1 MTPPR
6 PDLDRIR
13 ERFIE
18 ARGYWRPWCETLLQG
33 NPGFVEHYARYAA
46 QPARTGPLTLRM
58 VELVYVALDASS
70 SHLYEAGL
78 RTHMARALEAGAS
91 EADIFDVLHL
101 VTVQGVSRVA
111 QTAELLAQTAPEGAL
126 HDLSERTSQRLETAR
141 QRHGLSLHALA
152 TLDPGYTE
160 VLLDWLEGGFTGS
173 GLTQSEQLLVQ
184 LALQAC
190 FTAFDADAVRH
201 LVSQGM
207 AQGLTIPQMLQVTQM
222 GAHLA
227 VHGTALGAS
236 VYGQMQ
242 PATPFPPPTSKE
254 TTS

>member
-33 NPGFVEHYARYAA
+33 NPGFVEHYARYAG
-46 QPARTGPLTLRM
+46 QPARTGPLSPRM

-111 QTAELLAQTAPEGAL
+111 QTAELLAQTAPEGAA
-126 HDLSERTSQRLETAR
+126 HDLSERSSQRLDTAR
-141 QRHGLSLHALA
+141 ERHGLSLHALA
-152 TLDPGYTE
+152 KLDPGYTE
-160 VLLDWLEGGFTGS
+160 VLLDWLEGGFTES
-173 GLTQSEQLLVQ
+173 GLTASEQLLVQ
-184 LALQAC
+184 LALHAC
-190 FTAFDADAVRH
+190 FTAFDATAVQNIIRNG
-201 LVSQGM
+201 SS
-207 AQGLTIPQMLQVTQM
+207 QGLTHPQMLQAIQM

-236 VYGQMQ
+236 VYEQLQ
-242 PATPFPPPTSKE
+242 PSTIPPQP
-254 TTS
+254 

>member
-1 MTPPR
+1 MTQPR
-6 PDLDRIR
+6 PELDRIR

-33 NPGFVEHYARYAA
+33 NPDFVEHYARYAA
-46 QPARTGPLTLRM
+46 HPARTGPLSLRM

-78 RTHMARALEAGAS
+78 RTHMTRALEAGAS
-91 EADIFDVLHL
+91 EADLFDVLHL

-111 QTAELLAQTAPEGAL
+111 QAAEVLARAAPADASLTLNEDTR
-126 HDLSERTSQRLETAR
+126 HRLESTR
-141 QRHGLSLHALA
+141 QRHGLSLEALA
-152 TLDPGYTE
+152 MLDPAYTK

-173 GLTQSEQLLVQ
+173 GLTSGEQLLVQ

-190 FTAFDADAVRH
+190 FTAFDAEAVRH
-201 LVSQGM
+201 LVSQGL
-207 AQGLTIPQMLQVTQM
+207 AQGLTIPQMLQVIQM

-236 VYGQMQ
+236 VYEQLRIQ
-242 PATPFPPPTSKE
+242 PLSPPQP
-254 TTS
+254 